1 MAFVSLS
8 CPAVMAPVS
17 RRGRPRARRIVL
29 GAAGVMLASC
39 ALESLA
45 QETPAPGD
53 AEVAPLPATV
63 RAAPVEGTRTQPS
76 PTRPELDTPHA
87 LPALDHEPLLAVL
100 ITRGPRVVI
109 ELAAQARLESGGRST
124 PVGPGPLECL
134 GHAGSWRVTSAGR
147 VLAEGSAGA
156 PAVLSGAGQAI
167 FALEATPLFGAPRRL
182 QLAGDLLLRTAEEG
196 LEVIERVR
204 MEDYVASVV
213 AAEMNPKWPRNAL
226 AAQAIV
232 ARSYAAARWME
243 REREP
248 WQLHW
253 HFGVD
258 MAYHGW
264 SASADAVARAIAA
277 TRGEVLVF
285 GGFPVLALFHASS
298 GGRTEAFERIKPGVL
313 APDGKTPIAAAMPVV
328 ADEAAEPGAAGLG
341 LAATH
346 GRWKADIPLPELTR
360 ALQQWSLAS
369 PDRPRFGEVEA
380 VSVLERHADSGRV
393 AKVSVR
399 HRLEGRER
407 FTTLAATDFRM
418 AASPVRVRSLWW
430 ERCVI
435 AAKAPGYL
443 VLEGRGFG
451 HGCGLS
457 QVSAWY
463 LAGQGESPEAI
474 VARFYAGARIE
485 RRY

>member
-1 MAFVSLS
+1 MACLS
-8 CPAVMAPVS
+8 RCLLPFARRLAVASAAALLAGCAFEGRPWEAAPRDVDMDADADVAPV
-17 RRGRPRARRIVL
+17 
-29 GAAGVMLASC
+29 
-39 ALESLA
+39 
-45 QETPAPGD
+45 PAPIRS
-53 AEVAPLPATV
+53 APDEGV
-63 RAAPVEGTRTQPS
+63 RAAP
-76 PTRPELDTPHA
+76 A
-87 LPALDHEPLLAVL
+87 LPALETPRALPAFDHEPLLAVL
-100 ITRGPRVVI
+100 VARAPRIVI
-109 ELAAQARLESGGRST
+109 ELEAEARLEARGRSI
-124 PVGPGPLECL
+124 PVGPGTLVLE
-134 GHAGSWRVTSAGR
+134 GRAGAWRVACDDR
-147 VLAEGSAGA
+147 VLHEASKEAGNENSAGA
-156 PAVLSGAGQAI
+156 SVVLASGGRPI
-167 FALEATPLFGAPRRL
+167 FALDAVPLFGAPRRL
-182 QLAGDLLLRTAEEG
+182 QLAGDLVLHPTRDG

-204 MEDYVASVV
+204 MEAYVASVV
-213 AAEMNPKWPRNAL
+213 AAEMNPKWPQSAL

-243 REREP
+243 RDREP

-264 SASADAVARAIAA
+264 SASADTVARANAT

-313 APDGKTPIAAAMPVV
+313 APDGKTAIAAAMPVV
-328 ADEAAEPGAAGLG
+328 VDAAAEPGAAGLA
-341 LAATH
+341 LSASH
-346 GRWKADIPLPELTR
+346 GRWKTDIPLPELTQTLQKWSR
-360 ALQQWSLAS
+360 AV
-369 PDRPRFGEVEA
+369 PGRPVFGEIEA

-393 AKVSVR
+393 AKVSLR
-399 HRLEGRER
+399 HRLAGSER
-407 FTTLAATDFRM
+407 FTALAATDFRM
-418 AASPVRVRSLWW
+418 AVSPVRVRSLWW

-435 AAKAPGYL
+435 AAKEPGYL

-463 LAGQGESPEAI
+463 LATQGESPEAI